1 MISRL
6 PHKGSLFSTY
16 ICNNAYTLYMKT
28 CDLSKWWKAHLWLG
42 VPVILFISALQHS
55 LYTLLPFEVI
65 GIWAP
70 VNESLAEHLKIVFY
84 PTLLWF
90 LVTFAIFRKR
100 CNLDFYKWITSGGI
114 ASIVAVSLLT
124 ALFCTF
130 VYGFNVPFESFIFHI
145 FIELVS
151 ITIAY
156 ILGLHYYNRT
166 KGDFV
171 ITAVVIFLTIGV
183 AVLMGVFAFYPPDI
197 RIFKG

>member
-1 MISRL
+1 M
-6 PHKGSLFSTY
+6 
-16 ICNNAYTLYMKT
+16 
-28 CDLSKWWKAHLWLG
+28 WLG

-65 GIWAP
+65 GLWAP

-100 CNLDFYKWITSGGI
+100 CNLDFYKWITAGGI
-114 ASIVAVSLLT
+114 TAIIAVSLLT

-130 VYGFNVPFESFIFHI
+130 VYGFNVPFESFVFHI
-145 FIELVS
+145 FIEVVA
-151 ITIAY
+151 ITLAY
-156 ILGLHYYNRT
+156 MIGLHYYNRT
-166 KGDFV
+166 SGASA
-171 ITAVVIFLTIGV
+171 ITVVVLLLIVCV